1 MDSVIRF
8 RRSCLPLAAWLL
20 AAAAASAMEKSDAP
34 AVLPAQ
40 AADAYKRASRIPH
53 PRFFQGDAA
62 GKRLPAYITAERAD
76 GLRRMQERLER
87 HARQLPSIAGMAQ
100 EQPSSRT
107 DPQAAA
113 RAVSVMN
120 RELAALPEI
129 ALVWHLTRDAR
140 WKEELLRRLEASV
153 DALNAVVSRKDY
165 ELVPLRSLVW
175 SIALA
180 LDIGHEAV
188 PKPLASKSRAGIAAA
203 LRRAQEGLL
212 ANATDPMPNASR
224 YHTLGRVC
232 AAILLHAGEIDGDK
246 AFIEK
251 CLPAFLNRLNPYGGP
266 DGGQYDGT
274 SYTVWGT
281 IELLLPMDIFKRVGG
296 IDAYAIPWTRNVGE
310 FFTWFVPPGAP
321 AGAFGDGAE
330 VRRDEEWSRFTQ
342 QMAARVPSPLLRWA
356 ASNRPE
362 ADGSYLG
369 MLLAPA
375 ADRAATVAFP
385 KGTPNAKLFASIG
398 WVAMHSSLESRART
412 SVLFKASP
420 FGAVGHGHADQN
432 SFSLSRGGEAIL
444 IDSGVYD
451 WYGSPHSV
459 GWYRKT
465 MAHNAMT
472 HDGGTG
478 QMEGKA
484 APEAGIRDFWDDGQ
498 VAAALGSAASAYGPD
513 MRESLRSLVFIRPD
527 TVLVRDIA
535 RADSA
540 KAWEFNFHT
549 RRAVEA
555 LSPKRVKLRGGPG
568 DEDVCISVLNG
579 PEMNTDISSGFPAL
593 PEKLPEKGAAGEE
606 RHIRF
611 AAAAPASSVD
621 VLTAISFGCA
631 ERRIDV
637 DVGKPDEF
645 SIRIGDRQFRMARD
659 GKITPAREQT
669 SNRQSES
676 RK

>member
-1 MDSVIRF
+1 MDSVNYF
-8 RRSCLPLAAWLL
+8 RRQRLPLAALVL
-20 AAAAASAMEKSDAP
+20 FAASASAIERGDRP
-34 AVLPAQ
+34 AVAPAQ
-40 AADAYKRASRIPH
+40 ASEAWKRASRIPH

-62 GKRLPAYITAERAD
+62 GKRLSAAIATERAE
-76 GLRRMQERLER
+76 GLRRMQERLDR
-87 HARQLPSIAGMAQ
+87 HARMAPSIAGMAQ
-100 EQPSSRT
+100 EQPSSRV
-107 DPQAAA
+107 DPKEAA

-120 RELAALPEI
+120 RELAALPEF
-129 ALVWHLTRDAR
+129 ALAWHLTRNERRKD
-140 WKEELLRRLEASV
+140 ELLRRLEASA
-153 DALNAVVSRKDY
+153 DALEEVVSRKDV
-165 ELVPLRSLVW
+165 ELVSLRSLIW
-175 SIALA
+175 AIALA

-188 PKPLASKSRAGIAAA
+188 PQALAAKSRAGIAAA
-203 LRRAQEGLL
+203 LRRVQDGLL
-212 ANATDPMPNASR
+212 ANAADPMPNASR

-266 DGGQYDGT
+266 DGGQFDGT

-296 IDAYAIPWTRNVGE
+296 IDAYAIPWVRNVGE

-342 QMAARVPSPLLRWA
+342 QIAARVPSPLLRWA

-362 ADGSYLG
+362 ADRSYLG
-369 MLLAPA
+369 MLLAPMPDSA
-375 ADRAATVAFP
+375 ANTGFP
-385 KGTPNAKLFASIG
+385 KGTPNARLFPSIG
-398 WVAMHSSLESRART
+398 WAAMHSSLESRART

-432 SFSLSRGGEAIL
+432 SFSMSRGGEAIL

-472 HDGGTG
+472 HDGGAG
-478 QMEGKA
+478 QMEGKP
-484 APEAGIRDFWDDGQ
+484 APDAGIRDFWDDGQ
-498 VAAALGSAASAYGPD
+498 VVAALGSAAGAYGPGI
-513 MRESLRSLVFIRPD
+513 RESLRALVFIRPD
-527 TVLVRDIA
+527 TVLVRDIS

-549 RRAVEA
+549 RRAVEP
-555 LSPKRVKLRGGPG
+555 LSSKRVKLRGGPG
-568 DEDVCISVLNG
+568 DEDVCISVLTG
-579 PEMNTDISSGFPAL
+579 PEMNTEISSGFPAP
-593 PEKLPEKGAAGEE
+593 PEKLPDKGVAGEE

-631 ERRIDV
+631 EDRIGV
-637 DVGKPDEF
+637 DVGKPGEY
-645 SIRIGDRQFRMARD
+645 SIRIGGRILRMARD
-659 GKITPAREQT
+659 GKVMPARAQT
-669 SNRQSES
+669 TNRQSES